1 MTKVIDAYI
10 KRICIRFVIF
20 INMMIIDTINVKK
33 KQDIYKKYVI
43 MLICTIR
50 AGIAFMTKEKLYS
63 VVLMNI

>member
-33 KQDIYKKYVI
+33 KKQDI
-43 MLICTIR
+43 
-50 AGIAFMTKEKLYS
+50 
-63 VVLMNI
+63 